1 MDKKAQVETKGVEV
15 IKNEEVEVQIEEEVP
30 LTEEESENLNLITK
44 QILDPELGYGVSES
58 IIQNVDKDEV
68 IELSQ
73 LSKAL
78 EVPLTMM
85 SENGDDATQ
94 SVAKSLM
101 DLRENITDVIPE
113 NNQLEETFFSGILSK
128 ITGSTPIKRYLTK
141 FQTANDVIEAI
152 GDALNRGGI
161 RLRELNAIYFEDKE
175 RYRKVTKSLSSKLR
189 VLEALEGKI
198 IEEIDLLSDNK
209 AEYKSFLETEVAFPL
224 AVKIQDTHS
233 LLGVTAQGV
242 LSLDV
247 LIKNN
252 RELINSTKRTQ
263 TLTISALRI
272 GALVA
277 AGLAEEGKVL
287 DAVNKT
293 NQITGDMIE
302 NNGKMLKERGV
313 GIHKRATEAMV
324 SLDQLSNA
332 FKDTLGAI
340 QDIETYKVQAL
351 PKMRESAARFREMNN
366 SIEASIKKIER
377 GEKTTNFIQNN

>member
-1 MDKKAQVETKGVEV
+1 MDKKAQVETNK
-15 IKNEEVEVQIEEEVP
+15 KKEVEIQIEEEIF
-30 LTEEESENLNLITK
+30 LTEDESENLNLITK
-44 QILDPELGYGVSES
+44 QILNPEIGYGVSES
-58 IIQNVDKDEV
+58 VIQNVDKNEI

-78 EVPLTMM
+78 EAPLTMM

-101 DLRENITDVIPE
+101 ELREHITDIIPE
-113 NNQLEETFFSGILSK
+113 NNQLEETFFSGIISK

-141 FQTANDVIEAI
+141 FKTANDVIEEI
-152 GDALNRGGI
+152 SDALSRGGI

-189 VLEALEGKI
+189 VLEALENKI
-198 IEEIDLLSDNK
+198 IKEIDLVSSESE
-209 AEYKSFLETEVAFPL
+209 AEYKSFLETEIAFPL

-252 RELINSTKRTQ
+252 RELINSTRRTQ

-287 DAVNKT
+287 NAVNKT

-313 GIHKRATEAMV
+313 DIHKRATEAMV

-340 QDIETYKVQAL
+340 QDIETYKTQAL
-351 PKMRESAARFREMNN
+351 PKMRESSAKFREMNN